1 MAKRT
6 RYSEYHDRYANYRL
20 ELSDDGIL
28 FMQCH
33 TNGGSLVWDWR
44 AHDEMSDAFADI
56 AGDRE
61 IKVLIHTGTGENYN
75 ANWGRMPNGDPV
87 EKPEYLLMPGTR
99 GLHKLDEKAWYARHL
114 ITNVLDVDVPMISAV
129 NGPCNMHSEVPLLGD
144 IVLAAEDAYF
154 QDASHFPRGQ
164 VPGDGQHVIW
174 SFLAGHTRARYF
186 LLTGMK
192 LGAQEAKEWGVVNEV
207 LPKDQLLD
215 RAWELARELVK
226 RPPLTLRYS
235 RQLFTNPLKRAF
247 IDELGHGLARETYA
261 QRAFFP
267 FGGEMAPLD
276 RAWDDEPWSKR
287 TGATTVSAV
296 KESHRDQHPA
306 ATVDRPGQVHHRLS
320 RTRDRPG
327 QLRRFDLR
335 GILRRRAQ
343 GGVRAKLVVR
353 RTY

>member
-6 RYSEYHDRYANYRL
+6 RYSEYCDRYANYRF

-44 AHDEMSDAFADI
+44 AHDQMSDAFADI

-87 EKPEYLLMPGTR
+87 EKPDYLLMPGTR
-99 GLHKLDEKAWYARHL
+99 GLVKLDEKAWYARHL

-144 IVLAAEDAYF
+144 IVLASDDAYF

-192 LGAQEAKEWGVVNEV
+192 LSAARSQGVGCRQRGAPQ
-207 LPKDQLLD
+207 
-215 RAWELARELVK
+215 
-226 RPPLTLRYS
+226 
-235 RQLFTNPLKRAF
+235 RQTAGQG
-247 IDELGHGLARETYA
+247 LGAG
-261 QRAFFP
+261 P
-267 FGGEMAPLD
+267 
-276 RAWDDEPWSKR
+276 R
-287 TGATTVSAV
+287 TGQAP
-296 KESHRDQHPA
+296 PA
-306 ATVDRPGQVHHRLS
+306 DAALFAPTLHQPAQAGLPRRARARSGAGNLCAARLL
-320 RTRDRPG
+320 PV
-327 QLRRFDLR
+327 
-335 GILRRRAQ
+335 RRRDGAAGSGLGRRALDYSEQWRPAQ
-343 GGVRAKLVVR
+343 
-353 RTY
+353 

>member
-6 RYSEYHDRYANYRL
+6 RFSEYENRYANYKF
-20 ELSDDGIL
+20 ELTDDGIL

-33 TNGGSLVWDWR
+33 TDGDSLVWSWQ
-44 AHDEMSDAFADI
+44 AHDDMSDAFADI

-61 IKVLIHTGTGENYN
+61 IKVLIHTGTGAELQRELGPD
-75 ANWGRMPNGDPV
+75 AQRRSGRD
-87 EKPEYLLMPGTR
+87 TR
-99 GLHKLDEKAWYARHL
+99 VPADARHPRSAQARREGL
-114 ITNVLDVDVPMISAV
+114 VCPHLVFNVLDVDVPMISAV
-129 NGPCNMHSEVPLLGD
+129 NGPCNMHSEVPLMGD
-144 IVLAAEDAYF
+144 IVLASEDAYF

-174 SFLAGHTRARYF
+174 SYLAGHTRARYF

-247 IDELGHGLARETYA
+247 LDELGHGLARETYA

-267 FGGEMAPLD
+267 FGGEMEPLD
-276 RAWDDEPWSKR
+276 RPWNERPWTNGRHVDE
-287 TGATTVSAV
+287 GARS
-296 KESHRDQHPA
+296 
-306 ATVDRPGQVHHRLS
+306 
-320 RTRDRPG
+320 
-327 QLRRFDLR
+327 
-335 GILRRRAQ
+335 
-343 GGVRAKLVVR
+343 
-353 RTY
+353 

>member
-44 AHDEMSDAFADI
+44 AHDQMSDAFADI

-99 GLHKLDEKAWYARHL
+99 GLLKLDEKAWYARHL

-144 IVLAAEDAYF
+144 IVLASEDAYF

-207 LPKDQLLD
+207 LPKD
-215 RAWELARELVK
+215 RF
-226 RPPLTLRYS
+226 T
-235 RQLFTNPLKRAF
+235 RQG
-247 IDELGHGLARETYA
+247 LGAG
-261 QRAFFP
+261 P
-267 FGGEMAPLD
+267 
-276 RAWDDEPWSKR
+276 R
-287 TGATTVSAV
+287 TGQAPTADAALLTPALHQPPQAGL
-296 KESHRDQHPA
+296 HRRTRP
-306 ATVDRPGQVHHRLS
+306 RPG
-320 RTRDRPG
+320 TG
-327 QLRRFDLR
+327 NLRAAGL
-335 GILRRRAQ
+335 LPVRRRNGTARS
-343 GGVRAKLVVR
+343 GLGRRAVVTVGAR
-353 RTY
+353 RSTQ